1 MAAVPMVSAQAGIEN
16 SFDLQTCRTE
26 ALEHVSTQEG
36 IPAGKKVRVVAVW
49 DSHPPDSHPPYDPV
63 NDPLQSD
70 FDLVVYD
77 PNGEQVEVSS
87 SYDNNYEIGQFT
99 AEISGNYQARVVKYR
114 FEGASERLALAYSI
128 SDP

>member
-1 MAAVPMVSAQAGIEN
+1 MLFRSYGDFPKTYVLS
-16 SFDLQTCRTE
+16 
-26 ALEHVSTQEG
+26 G
-36 IPAGKKVRVVAVW
+36 IPAGKKVRVVAAW
-49 DSHPPDSHPPYDPV
+49 DSHPPDLHPPYGTI

-70 FDLVVYD
+70 FDLLIYD

-99 AEISGNYQARVVKYR
+99 AEMSGNYQARVVKYR